1 MDTLVLKLIS
11 DAKAFFGLNE
21 EATTAE
27 LHEAILAAS
36 PAQKDDAIIDMA
48 TEIASLVKSETEKQV
63 SEFTAKLETDYKSII
78 ETMEAKVSALETK
91 LAENKTA
98 EIPEDLTAKFA
109 EINASIEGLKT
120 EFGTQLNEVKAR
132 KDAAPVPGD
141 GTIITKHETKE
152 TPLPSQ
158 GKNLIRL

>member
-36 PAQKDDAIIDMA
+36 PAKKDDAIIDMA
-48 TEIASLVKSETEKQV
+48 TEIASLVKSELEKQV
-63 SEFTAKLETDYKSII
+63 ALIDAQIEADCKLAMDEIRAKY
-78 ETMEAKVSALETK
+78 SALETK

-109 EINASIEGLKT
+109 EINEKIEGLKT
-120 EFGTQLNEVKAR
+120 EFGTQLNEVKAK
-132 KDAAPVPGD
+132 KDAAPVLGD